1 MVLALIGIAIG
12 VLLVVVLIIKISKT
26 SPREVA
32 GIDMYCRK
40 CGLET
45 KGLNCPRCEKKPQ
58 SFGV

>member
-12 VLLVVVLIIKISKT
+12 VLLVIILIIKVSKT
-26 SPREVA
+26 HPREIV
-32 GIDMYCRK
+32 GIDGHCRK

-45 KGLNCPRCEKKPQ
+45 RGLECPKCAKKSQ

>member
-12 VLLVVVLIIKISKT
+12 ILLVIILIIKITKT
-26 SPREVA
+26 NPRDVA
-32 GIDMYCRK
+32 GIDVYCRK

-45 KGLNCPRCEKKPQ
+45 RGLRCPKCEKEFK

>member
-12 VLLVVVLIIKISKT
+12 VLLVIILIIKVTKT
-26 SPREVA
+26 NPREVA
-32 GIDMYCRK
+32 GIDIYCRK

-45 KGLNCPRCEKKPQ
+45 RGLRCPKCEKESK